1 MTWKAKYPAA
11 LDIAM
16 DMFKVVFDNTRDS
29 ENEAGCAANLVE
41 DFVTTNLA
49 GILGDWT
56 ASIQPADESKD
67 DTISQ
72 APPDDPATGR
82 SGIPEQVKDAP
93 PDINATIT
101 DLGFA
106 VKKGEDIDALNAYYI
121 KAKGLTR
128 TYVKL
133 LVEES
138 TVQKMATKISEQSI
152 GEIEGKA
159 LQTHTQYF
167 GFLYC
172 MNLSGEVAT
181 APHVRMPS
189 FKKECWQKAVDTFL
203 KLRGDPSV
211 FPETDVAIMLDG
223 YKHGLKTQIMSA
235 FGTTMK
241 DETTYSL
248 IYDADQLQARLGCV
262 RGWKM
267 QQVEWQHAVHN
278 PNGLNLKI
286 RNRSLTKDTTG
297 VWISGFG

>member
-29 ENEAGCAANLVE
+29 EIEAGCAANLVE

-72 APPDDPATGR
+72 APPDDLATGR

-121 KAKGLTR
+121 KAKGLT
-128 TYVKL
+128 
-133 LVEES
+133 
-138 TVQKMATKISEQSI
+138 
-152 GEIEGKA
+152 
-159 LQTHTQYF
+159 HTP
-167 GFLYC
+167 
-172 MNLSGEVAT
+172 M
-181 APHVRMPS
+181 
-189 FKKECWQKAVDTFL
+189 
-203 KLRGDPSV
+203 
-211 FPETDVAIMLDG
+211 
-223 YKHGLKTQIMSA
+223 
-235 FGTTMK
+235 
-241 DETTYSL
+241 
-248 IYDADQLQARLGCV
+248 
-262 RGWKM
+262 
-267 QQVEWQHAVHN
+267 
-278 PNGLNLKI
+278 
-286 RNRSLTKDTTG
+286 
-297 VWISGFG
+297 